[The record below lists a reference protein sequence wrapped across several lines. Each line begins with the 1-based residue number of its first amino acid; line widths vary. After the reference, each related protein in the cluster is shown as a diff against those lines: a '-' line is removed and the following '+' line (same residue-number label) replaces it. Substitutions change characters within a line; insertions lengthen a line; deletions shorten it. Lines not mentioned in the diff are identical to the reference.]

1 MGYQTRPPS
10 LFTAVHEQGV
20 HMPKLRIVV
29 AIAVGLLLTAPPL
42 FAQGGHK
49 KYKVSTDRA
58 IVVTREVLIH
68 QGFEVIRIE
77 QHDAEQVVWYRQ
89 GNRGRG
95 KGKGPPLK
103 LVIRRD
109 VDRVIFVDTP
119 PAILMDIDVRLR
131 LR

>member
-1 MGYQTRPPS
+1 
-10 LFTAVHEQGV
+10 
-20 HMPKLRIVV
+20 MPKVRILV

-42 FAQGGHK
+42 FAQGGPK

>member
-1 MGYQTRPPS
+1 
-10 LFTAVHEQGV
+10 
-20 HMPKLRIVV
+20 MPKLKGFLLIG
-29 AIAVGLLLTAPPL
+29 IGLLLSGTSL
-42 FAQGGHK
+42 SAQGSHK

-58 IVVTREVLIH
+58 IVATREVLIR

-77 QHDAEQVVWYRQ
+77 EHDTDRIVWYRQ

-119 PAILMDIDVRLR
+119 PAILVDIDVRLR
-131 LR
+131 LP